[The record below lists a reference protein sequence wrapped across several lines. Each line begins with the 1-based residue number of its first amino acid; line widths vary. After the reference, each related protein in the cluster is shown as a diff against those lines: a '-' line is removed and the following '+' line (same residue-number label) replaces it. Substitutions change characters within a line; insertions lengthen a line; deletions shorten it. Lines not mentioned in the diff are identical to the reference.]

1 MVRDQNYEYLYETQT
16 DTQTETERK
25 KENRMSGI
33 VIYSKKI
40 WRSKDLE
47 KSIQID
53 LFSYGRYWLSQKS
66 KNKMSSV
73 KWWNIEDHNFPSI
86 FFKFIINNADN

>member
-16 DTQTETERK
+16 DTQTETETERK

-53 LFSYGRYWLSQKS
+53 LFSYGR
-66 KNKMSSV
+66 
-73 KWWNIEDHNFPSI
+73 H
-86 FFKFIINNADN
+86 